1 MVTSSLRSAHRRV
14 ATRLFG
20 YELDRRLAAGE
31 HDDRDGRLAERA
43 RFLTGARTRER
54 LARALREVVAAAD
67 EPPRRDGSVPLA
79 RAEVSAAAYELR
91 LVASRLQA
99 PAPVDPRGVAEVRLL
114 LTDGSGPLYNRRSE
128 TPLEVA
134 AAAAWRALAPA
145 ESASAPV
152 SEAVER
158 QRARRRPP
166 GRPSP
171 PAPPTGWSSPGRRP
185 A

>member
-1 MVTSSLRSAHRRV
+1 MVTSSFRSARRRV
-14 ATRLFG
+14 TTRLFG
-20 YELDRRLAAGE
+20 HELDRRLAAGE
-31 HDDRDGRLAERA
+31 RGDRDGRLAERA

-54 LARALREVVAAAD
+54 LASSLREVVAAAD

-79 RAEVSAAAYELR
+79 RAEVSAAAHELR
-91 LVASRLQA
+91 LLASRLQA

-114 LTDGSGPLYNRRSE
+114 LTEGSGPLYNRRSE
-128 TPLEVA
+128 TPLALA
-134 AAAAWRALAPA
+134 ATAAWRALAPE
-145 ESASAPV
+145 ESASVPV
-152 SEAVER
+152 SEAIDR

-171 PAPPTGWSSPGRRP
+171 PAPPTRWSSPRRRP